1 MNQPPQTGQSESEQ
15 APIDSTDAA
24 WVTIKTSLSPDA
36 LMGFSKD
43 IEALV
48 RANPYYVFK
57 SWRESTQG
65 HHRLQFRNLSNKQ
78 EIDVEME
85 VQEGPDRKF
94 TLVYGSGLKKSTT
107 FTIEPDDTGSILTIA
122 DDYAHLEESERE
134 SRLAEVDKSL
144 PAWGE
149 ALFVYFKRIKR
160 WSWLPGWRWYMRR
173 FWTPMS
179 PSSRR
184 IVWML
189 YLITVVEFA
198 FFLFVLLIYV
208 LEQSRS

>member
-1 MNQPPQTGQSESEQ
+1 MNQPPQTGQSESDL

-24 WVTIKTSLSPDA
+24 WVKIKTSLSPDA

-48 RANPYYVFK
+48 RVNPYYVFK

-65 HHRLQFRNLSNKQ
+65 HYRLEFRNLSNKQ
-78 EIDVEME
+78 EVDVEME
-85 VQEGPDRKF
+85 VQEGPDQKF

-107 FTIEPDDTGSILTIA
+107 FSIEPDDTGSILTIV